1 MTHSRLL
8 HGTELRYVLTTNL
21 AVHGPATVAAMIELL
36 EYQGFS
42 VAGRASKAVSDAL
55 RWEVGR
61 DRVRRL
67 RRGFYGPGE
76 MPRSTEQ
83 YIHNRVLALREEAAE
98 ITGRNNDAFWDALG
112 A

>member
-1 MTHSRLL
+1 
-8 HGTELRYVLTTNL
+8 
-21 AVHGPATVAAMIELL
+21 
-36 EYQGFS
+36 
-42 VAGRASKAVSDAL
+42 
-55 RWEVGR
+55 
-61 DRVRRL
+61 
-67 RRGFYGPGE
+67 